1 MAEYPSNSN
10 KSKEEQ
16 KIPAPVVNSIPTAR
30 KKKPEKKLFRMIF
43 AQDFKDIKQGLI
55 KDWIEP
61 QVRNLAWN
69 YVQFL
74 IDTVKNGVKM
84 MMYDNYKPTEKSNI
98 PASNYSYS
106 NYYKPAVVAPRPNT
120 ESVSYDEFEYP
131 TEKEAADVLNG
142 LRDLI
147 ARCKAASVL
156 DLYGLSHISTSNYTL
171 QNWGWTNLDFVEI
184 RTTTS
189 DDGRIVYYLTLPK
202 ATMLQ
207 R

>member
-10 KSKEEQ
+10 KSKQEQ
-16 KIPAPVVNSIPTAR
+16 NIPAPVVTNVPTAR
-30 KKKPEKKLFRMIF
+30 KKKPDNKLLRMIF
-43 AQDFKDIKQGLI
+43 AQDFKDIKDGLV

-84 MMYDNYKPTEKSNI
+84 MMYDNYKPTEKSSV
-98 PASNYSYS
+98 PASNYSYN
-106 NYYKPAVVAPRPNT
+106 NYYRPTMTTPKSNNDT
-120 ESVSYDEFEYP
+120 VSYDEFEYP
-131 TEKEAADVLNG
+131 TEKEAADVLTG

-147 ARCKAASVL
+147 SRCKAATVL
-156 DLYGLSHISTSNYTL
+156 DLYGLSKISTSNYTL

-184 RTTTS
+184 KTTTS

-202 ATMLQ
+202 ATVLQ